1 MANVRVKI
9 QELNRINK
17 NNRRYSNECIRD
29 LYDRYKD
36 MVLPVKM
43 LTRATDTNYAPILG
57 TATITDFEYP
67 SMTIDCDIS
76 DGLTLSMIEKDI
88 GGFGFV
94 CEIDPDSLILDSLE
108 GDDFGIKKIEKL
120 NYIGY
125 TINPS
130 QVSTMEIIKDDI

>member
-1 MANVRVKI
+1 MRVKI

-17 NNRRYSNECIRD
+17 NNRRYTNECIRD

-36 MVLPVKM
+36 TVLPVKM

-57 TATITDFEYP
+57 TATITSFEYP
-67 SMTIDCDIS
+67 SITIDCNIS
-76 DGLTLSMIEKDI
+76 DGLTLSMIEKNI

-94 CEIDPDSLILDSLE
+94 CETDAESLILDSL
-108 GDDFGIKKIEKL
+108 DDDNFGITKIDKL

>member
-1 MANVRVKI
+1 MRVKI

-17 NNRRYSNECIRD
+17 NNCRYSNKCIRD

-57 TATITDFEYP
+57 TATITGFDYP
-67 SMTIDCDIS
+67 SITIDCNIS
-76 DGLTLSMIEKDI
+76 DGLTLSMIEKNI

-94 CEIDPDSLILDSLE
+94 CEIDAESLILDSLD
-108 GDDFGIKKIEKL
+108 GDNFGITKIDKL

-130 QVSTMEIIKDDI
+130 QVSTMEIIKDDT